1 MKREFQTQGN
11 KAKFAAD
18 YSKEN
23 AIKLIAVEHCNWSKK
38 KGWKKVVSS
47 IFIHGNEEK
56 QV

>member
-38 KGWKKVVSS
+38 KGVKESS
-47 IFIHGNEEK
+47 LFNLHSW
-56 QV
+56 Q